1 MDVTR
6 YLICTG
12 DPILDI
18 YYIGNKT
25 SNNFHTEKIVRSH
38 GGALNVWK
46 NIESIV
52 GKDNVHYVSP
62 IYLRNKQMYLTNTI
76 DLYTV
81 HRFIDE
87 SEDLVFEST
96 NALKSKK
103 HLFYKSKRKTRT
115 RVSLE
120 MCHLEQAEIKTWKGL
135 VVSEYNKGCYNY
147 SFRRTSDGLY
157 QQNYMPEFDFCVI
170 DSKYRTI
177 DLGLLATSKVKIWHA
192 TGLEYS
198 KFFARNFHFT
208 IRTDGPSKVRIYSSD
223 GEEISGN
230 DPRLE
235 VPNTPIVNTC
245 GAGDTFTAAVSSYL
259 LYQNKVNLET
269 LIQASEFA
277 IKCCQDVIKTKY
289 TTATTVTLE

>member
-18 YYIGNKT
+18 YYIGHKT
-25 SNNFHTEKIVRSH
+25 SNSFHTEKIVRNH

-52 GKDNVHYVSP
+52 GKANVHYISP
-62 IYLRNKQMYLTNTI
+62 IYLHNKQMYLTNTI

-87 SEDLVFEST
+87 CEGLVFEST
-96 NALKSKK
+96 NALNNKK
-103 HLFYKSKRKTRT
+103 HLFYTNKRRASS
-115 RVSLE
+115 RLSLE
-120 MCHLEQAEIKTWKGL
+120 MCHPEQVETNSWKGL
-135 VVSEYNKGCYNY
+135 VISEYNKGCYN
-147 SFRRTSDGLY
+147 SNFCMTPGGLH
-157 QQNYMPEFDFCVI
+157 QTNFMPEFDFCVI

-177 DLGLLATSKVKIWHA
+177 DLSLLSTSKIKIWHA

-208 IRTDGPSKVRIYSSD
+208 IRTYGPSKVRIYSSD
-223 GEEISGN
+223 GEEISG
-230 DPRLE
+230 DDERLE
-235 VPNTPIVNTC
+235 VPNTPIANTC